1 MGFFLVHWA
10 GIDGLGKEFID
21 SIGRLMLLRRS
32 NSLSAKLETFRHL
45 NLKHSFI
52 TIWKLKRKWKLG
64 KKLQNW
70 QLKYEASKSN
80 EKSNIR

>member
-45 NLKHSFI
+45 NLKHSLYYYFETEKKMKI
-52 TIWKLKRKWKLG
+52 G
-64 KKLQNW
+64 KKTLILTN
-70 QLKYEASKSN
+70 K
-80 EKSNIR
+80 IRRK